1 METNHSDVPSKHR
14 RDKRLRLRTL
24 DQLDKRT
31 QAAKLAHSLVSALCC
46 DLGGDEVVTV
56 AQRELVKR
64 AALLGALLE
73 DYEVRWLKRERLDL
87 DAYVRAVGAQ
97 RRVLQTIGLE
107 RRARHINQMNDEAYK
122 LYERELAEFG
132 TE

>member
-64 AALLGALLE
+64 AALLGWEPSSKTTKCA
-73 DYEVRWLKRERLDL
+73 
-87 DAYVRAVGAQ
+87 G
-97 RRVLQTIGLE
+97 
-107 RRARHINQMNDEAYK
+107 
-122 LYERELAEFG
+122 
-132 TE
+132 